1 MIATDQQGPAK
12 REWNEMAEPYLSVVV
27 PCYNEQENIQRGVLQ
42 EMHAY
47 LARQRWSYE
56 VIISDDGSTD
66 ASRDLVRQAVAD
78 LPGFRL
84 QENPH
89 QGKPGA
95 VWAGIQRTRGEIIL
109 FTDMDQSTPIDQL
122 DLLLPAY
129 AAEYDVVIG
138 SRGLQR
144 ANFGWYRRL
153 GSAAFRGLRRL
164 LMLRDISDTQCGF
177 KSMRREV
184 ALDLFPRLDA
194 IRRTE
199 AVTGWKVTAFDV
211 ELLYLAERAGYRIA
225 EVTVAWE
232 NRDVATGKGKS
243 YLRESKEMGE
253 QLCRIKWNELRGRYD

>member
-1 MIATDQQGPAK
+1 
-12 REWNEMAEPYLSVVV
+12 MAESFLSVVV
-27 PCYNEQENIQRGVLQ
+27 PCYNEQENLQRGVLQ
-42 EMHAY
+42 EMQAY
-47 LARQRWSYE
+47 LAQQPWTYE

-66 ASRDLVRQAVAD
+66 ASRDLVRQAISA
-78 LPGFRL
+78 LPHFRL
-84 QENPH
+84 QENAH

-95 VWAGIQRTRGEIIL
+95 VWAGIQSARGEIIL

-129 AAEYDVVIG
+129 AADYDVVIG
-138 SRGLQR
+138 SRGMQR
-144 ANFGWYRRL
+144 SNFGWYRCL
-153 GSAAFRGLRRL
+153 GSAVFRAVRRL
-164 LMLRDISDTQCGF
+164 LMLRGISDTQCGF
-177 KSMRREV
+177 KSMRRQV

-199 AVTGWKVTAFDV
+199 AVSGWKVTAFDV

-232 NRDVATGKGKS
+232 NRDIATGKGKS